1 MSCGRRQHVQELDRR
16 ALRELHVGLHAAA
29 GIDHQAQVHRRRGV
43 AVALREV
50 VDRLLLAV
58 LDDLEIVL
66 REIGDDVAL
75 SVGDGRGKRGEIDA
89 GAEHGLGPAS
99 KNEEQS
105 TKNERAKTALLLFVV
120 LRSSCLPSGMANSTQ
135 RYNPRIVRCL
145 AVCHTELVVR
155 LLEAVLTPSA
165 ELDVLVE
172 SRALARKFESS
183 ELPVSVDETDR
194 IDSYVKLGVSPVMP
208 VFIEDNGRRGL
219 RKVLE
224 AVRGAG
230 GTLDLRPRHQPRR
243 RQKGRDAPRRFPRSH
258 DAHARRAGRAAAPD
272 RARPLRHPPAR
283 PAVSALH
290 GRCRSRADPDAQRS

>member
-1 MSCGRRQHVQELDRR
+1 M
-16 ALRELHVGLHAAA
+16 
-29 GIDHQAQVHRRRGV
+29 
-43 AVALREV
+43 
-50 VDRLLLAV
+50 
-58 LDDLEIVL
+58 
-66 REIGDDVAL
+66 
-75 SVGDGRGKRGEIDA
+75 
-89 GAEHGLGPAS
+89 
-99 KNEEQS
+99 
-105 TKNERAKTALLLFVV
+105 
-120 LRSSCLPSGMANSTQ
+120 
-135 RYNPRIVRCL
+135 RCL

-230 GTLDLRPRHQPRR
+230 GTLIYVLGTSLDDV
-243 RQKGRDAPRRFPRSH
+243 KKAEDAPRRLSRSH
-258 DAHARRAGRAAAPD
+258 HA
-272 RARPLRHPPAR
+272 
-283 PAVSALH
+283 S
-290 GRCRSRADPDAQRS
+290 RSPS